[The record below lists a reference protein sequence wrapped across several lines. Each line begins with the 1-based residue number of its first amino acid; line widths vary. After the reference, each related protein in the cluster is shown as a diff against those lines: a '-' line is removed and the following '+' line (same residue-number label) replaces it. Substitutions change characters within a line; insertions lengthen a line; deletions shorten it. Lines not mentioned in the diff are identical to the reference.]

1 MKVKLSVLNRLSIVG
16 LLPETGPIAT
26 LRINRELREE
36 LSCTEEEYKL
46 CNFRPS
52 PDGKMSWDDTA
63 VPPKEFEF
71 AKGSVREVL
80 AEEVKTKLREMEKA
94 GTLKMELISLYEV
107 LVEEVEPDLKLVKDG

>member
-1 MKVKLSVLNRLSIVG
+1 VKVKLSVLNRLSIVG
-16 LLPETGPIAT
+16 LLPETGNVAS

-46 CNFRPS
+46 CNFRPT

-80 AEEVKTKLREMEKA
+80 AEEVKTKL
-94 GTLKMELISLYEV
+94 
-107 LVEEVEPDLKLVKDG
+107 

>member
-16 LLPETGPIAT
+16 LLPEAGNIAS

-46 CNFRPS
+46 CNFRPT
-52 PDGKMSWDDTA
+52 PGGKMSWDDAA

-80 AEEVKTKLREMEKA
+80 AEEVKTKLRDMEKA
-94 GTLKMELISLYEV
+94 GTLKMELVSLYEV
-107 LVEEVEPDLKLVKDG
+107 LIEEIEPDLKIVKDG